1 MELFENKRKKQQFIL
16 SYITFMM
23 NGMLALSIGS
33 LLPFIRD
40 ARGLEYTFCGML
52 VSLHSVGNLLSS
64 FFAGA
69 LAVKIGRKK
78 SILLFNASY
87 ALAYLMILIGGNPV
101 CLALAFIL
109 TGMARGATSNFSNM
123 TINNLAP
130 GQAWILNGL
139 HAMFSVGAFLFPI
152 FLTVLTAGA
161 VGRWRIACVFMLAM
175 GILSWL
181 LYRAMPVDEMP
192 QLMEKVHRDGE
203 REGAE
208 SGNRENTDRID
219 GGRENADR
227 VNCGRENADRID
239 GGRENADRIDGG
251 RENADRINSREN
263 VNRIDGHRESEEGK
277 VSGRKTED
285 STSVGKDG
293 KRSGSFFGE
302 PMFILCTAT
311 LFFYLCVEQGVIGW
325 LVTYFKDTGLLNPSL
340 SQIMASVQ
348 WVMILAGR
356 LTTAY
361 LSTRLEK
368 TKLLRVMGI
377 GLIVFFLVL
386 ITGRTTPQIVIG
398 IMGFGYSMAG
408 IYPTTVSFAGK
419 LIQKYPL
426 SWSFMLTI
434 ASLGS
439 ILMPSVIGR
448 IAESAGIFYGM
459 SSLVV
464 VIVIDMALIIGLTAY
479 RKRKEAMDKCM

>member
-227 VNCGRENADRID
+227 INC
-239 GGRENADRIDGG
+239 GRENADRIDGG

-263 VNRIDGHRESEEGK
+263 VNRIDGDRESEEGK